1 MNDMEKKEKKYE
13 PPMMRVFR
21 FDDTEKI
28 LTESG
33 GVNPP
38 GGGGTTPDP
47 IANYAANALNE
58 FMGGTN
64 TTYEK

>member
-1 MNDMEKKEKKYE
+1 MEEKEKKYE
-13 PPMMRVFR
+13 PPMMQVFR

-33 GVNPP
+33 VTPP
-38 GGGGTTPDP
+38 ALTSTPD
-47 IANYAANALNE
+47 YAANALNE

-64 TTYEK
+64 TTIEKK